1 MFQCLNLKIITR
13 LEDYVQV
20 LMQSDYNPLRV
31 IFLQSIFVRSDSWLS
46 SLKVN
51 LLRSHRIGIQNNGH
65 RMNTISV
72 TLELNVRTNMSG
84 KWCSIQ
90 LVHILFL
97 HTLVHNGTWLIHYYT
112 SGTPEWYILVVH
124 QSGSQVERQ
133 VCSCVDA
140 AMETGDRCTH
150 FNSQLENNLIKWK

>member
-13 LEDYVQV
+13 LEDYMQV
-20 LMQSDYNPLRV
+20 PMQSDYNPLRV
-31 IFLQSIFVRSDSWLS
+31 IFSQSIFVRSDSWPS
-46 SLKVN
+46 SLRVN

-65 RMNTISV
+65 SMHIISV
-72 TLELNVRTNMSG
+72 TLELNVRTNLCG
-84 KWCSIQ
+84 KWCSIHTGTQ
-90 LVHILFL
+90 WYMVDTLHWWYTRVVH
-97 HTLVHNGTWLIHYYT
+97 TGD
-112 SGTPEWYILVVH
+112 TPEWYTLVLH